1 MHTLTEAWP
10 GRKILGEPSSK
21 LSRRATAATVARTAK
36 VSRVAVS
43 RAFNPN
49 ASIKPEKR
57 DLILQIARE
66 LNYSP
71 DLAARSLV
79 TRRSHLVGVIVPDVC
94 SPWESQ
100 EIDSLTT
107 ALQAEGFA
115 TLLFKTRVDRSM
127 NATLLTYM
135 KAYNPDSIIAF
146 TENALPQL
154 LGEIFDRAVPILIT
168 YPHAERSTEP
178 ERGEQRLFDRL
189 EVLQHEGLD
198 QAVALLQGFGRSRIA
213 YLSGD
218 PHASASIDR
227 EHVLRQVMAARG
239 LSGPVMVEGDFSYA
253 TAFEATM
260 KLYRVGEGADAIL
273 AANDV
278 SAFGA
283 IDALRHELGLKVPE
297 DVAVIGFDDIAQAA
311 WRSYNLTTV
320 KVDLAERTRALVRLI
335 LRRLKTPGL
344 PSMTE
349 TIRTRLVVRGTVA

>member
-1 MHTLTEAWP
+1 M
-10 GRKILGEPSSK
+10 
-21 LSRRATAATVARTAK
+21 RATADIVARAAN

-43 RAFNPN
+43 RAFNPH

-57 DLILQIARE
+57 DLILRVARE

-100 EIDSLTT
+100 EIDALTT

-115 TLLFKTRVDRSM
+115 TLLFKTRTDRSM
-127 NATLLTYM
+127 DATLLTYM

-154 LGEIFDRAVPILIT
+154 LGEVFDRAVPILIT
-168 YPHAERSTEP
+168 YPHAERSTAEVETP
-178 ERGEQRLFDRL
+178 GLFDRL
-189 EVLQHEGLD
+189 EVIQRDGLD
-198 QAVALLQGFGRSRIA
+198 QAVALLQGFGRRRIA

-218 PHASASIDR
+218 PSASASIER
-227 EHVLRQVMAARG
+227 EHVLRQVMAARR
-239 LSGPVMVEGDFSYA
+239 LEPPIVVAGDFTYGAAYDA
-253 TAFEATM
+253 TVNLF
-260 KLYRVGEGADAIL
+260 RVGDGADAIV

-283 IDALRHELGLKVPE
+283 IDALRHELGLAVPQ
-297 DVAVIGFDDIAQAA
+297 DVGVVGFDDIAQAA

-320 KVDLAERTRALVRLI
+320 KIDLGERTRALVRLI
-335 LRRLKTPGL
+335 LRRLKNPGL
-344 PSMTE
+344 PAMTE
-349 TIRTRLVVRGTVA
+349 TIRTRLVVRGTIA